1 MAPDSSEPVIC
12 TCVEMTKSDFVAAT
26 AQHPDLDFEMLMEKT
41 GAGMRCTAC
50 RLDLELAYTEN
61 YGRVAA
67 AAKSHKRGMIKAAP
81 SLKARLY
88 AWLDRMAP
96 MTPLRLSNTV
106 PVLLHTGVRQY
117 VVVCNDPPLYA
128 EAAPPQ
134 PMQVRIIVR
143 DNEGRIRADQSQD
156 VTAERPFDANVS
168 AFLPE
173 PADGEPEL
181 GSVEVIRS
189 WRKPALRGTT
199 RPQIVIE
206 APGGCGAV
214 HTTAPNG
221 PGATWYSALARSG
234 EDRILL
240 GVINPSDR
248 PLHVQFQY
256 PYASGHKASP
266 RGEATLPPHG
276 ALLHEVSLNEAENA
290 ALFDKPFSMRCDA
303 DGAHKVYLFTA
314 SQTLDRFSVDHPASG

>member
-1 MAPDSSEPVIC
+1 MSPDSSEPIIC
-12 TCVEMTKSDFVAAT
+12 TCVEMTKSDFVAAIGR
-26 AQHPDLDFEMLMEKT
+26 HPELDFEALMEKT

-61 YGRVAA
+61 FGRVAGA
-67 AAKSHKRGMIKAAP
+67 SKQYKGGASKAAP
-81 SLKARLY
+81 SLKARFY

-96 MTPLRLSNTV
+96 MTSLRLSNTV
-106 PVLLHTGVRQY
+106 PVLRQAGVRQH

-128 EAAPPQ
+128 EAAPPE
-134 PMQVRIIVR
+134 PTRVRIIVR
-143 DNEGRIRADQSQD
+143 DGQGRVCADQSHD
-156 VTAERPFDANVS
+156 VTAERPLDVDVA

-173 PADGEPEL
+173 PANGEPGL

-221 PGATWYSALARSG
+221 PGATWYSALARRG

-240 GVINPSDR
+240 GVVNPSSR
-248 PLHVQFQY
+248 PLHVQFHY
-256 PYASGHKASP
+256 PYAPGHQASSH
-266 RGEATLPPHG
+266 GEATLPPHG

-290 ALFDKPFSMRCDA
+290 ALFGKPFSMRCDA
-303 DGAHKVYLFTA
+303 NGAHKVYLLTA
-314 SQTLDRFSVDHPASG
+314 SPGLDRFSVDHPASG